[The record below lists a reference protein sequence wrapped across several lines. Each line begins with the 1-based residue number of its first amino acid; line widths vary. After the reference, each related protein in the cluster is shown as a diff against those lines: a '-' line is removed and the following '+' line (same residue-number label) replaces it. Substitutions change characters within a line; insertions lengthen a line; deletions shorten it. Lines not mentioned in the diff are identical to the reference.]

1 MFVAGA
7 REGRRFVGLDTG
19 NTLVLGQWLQ
29 IVLLRIR
36 LERKR
41 CRGTGGGETSL
52 PDDVESST
60 PGVQQQ

>member
-1 MFVAGA
+1 MV
-7 REGRRFVGLDTG
+7 LDTG

-41 CRGTGGGETSL
+41 CRGTGGGAILL

>member
-1 MFVAGA
+1 MV
-7 REGRRFVGLDTG
+7 LDTG

-36 LERKR
+36 PERKR
-41 CRGTGGGETSL
+41 CRGTGGGAILL